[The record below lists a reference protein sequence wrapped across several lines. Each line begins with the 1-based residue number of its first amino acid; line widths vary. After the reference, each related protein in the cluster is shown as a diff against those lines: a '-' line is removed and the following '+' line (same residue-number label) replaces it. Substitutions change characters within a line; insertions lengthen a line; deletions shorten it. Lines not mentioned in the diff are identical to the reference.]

1 MRQRFKQYLKRFHP
15 LAGIESAQ
23 SAHILIAIKPFIAT
37 PRHVAIVMDGNGRWA
52 RQRYLPR
59 VAGHKQG
66 VDALRRCVRACADR
80 GIKVLTV
87 FAFSSENWNRPQD
100 EVSGLMDL
108 LITALSGEVRPLHES
123 GVRICF
129 VGDRSRVSDKVR
141 AGFAQAEQ
149 LTAANQKITLN
160 VCFNYGG
167 RWDIAQAAQKLAA
180 RGQAITE
187 KSLDAEMATAHVG
200 DPDLLIRTGG
210 EYRISNF
217 LLWQC
222 AYSELYF
229 SDKLWPDF
237 DEAALD
243 AAMGAFAQR
252 ERRFGKTSEQI
263 SNIPVAA

>member
-1 MRQRFKQYLKRFHP
+1 MTTPQ
-15 LAGIESAQ
+15 
-23 SAHILIAIKPFIAT
+23 HI
-37 PRHVAIVMDGNGRWA
+37 AIVMDGNGRWA
-52 RQRYLPR
+52 NNRFLPR
-59 VAGHKQG
+59 VAGHRQG
-66 VDALRRCVRACADR
+66 VESLRRCVRTCADR
-80 GIKVLTV
+80 GVKVLTV

-108 LITALSGEVRPLHES
+108 LITALSAEVKPLHAS
-123 GVRICF
+123 GVKICF
-129 VGDRSRVSDKVR
+129 IGDRSRVSERVR
-141 AGFAQAEQ
+141 HGFAQAEA
-149 LTAANQKITLN
+149 LTQTNSKITLN

-167 RWDIAQAAQKLAA
+167 RWDIAQAAQKVAS

-187 KSLDAEMATAHVG
+187 AALNAEMSTAHVG

-237 DEAALD
+237 DDAALD
-243 AAMGAFAQR
+243 AALKAYAQR
-252 ERRFGKTSEQI
+252 ERRFGKTPEQI
-263 SNIPVAA
+263 ATQATVLAA